1 MEDRNSYD
9 YIQLGMIIR
18 LLQYGPYTYKFVLAE
33 IQKFEKLLHDIN
45 FEVTIAM
52 TLSSEYVDLKNFI
65 KEKSASSPND
75 NVSKDEENKLE
86 KNFSNIEQV
95 IFAES
100 STKNIYTIPS
110 RRYNSLYLLKTPQK
124 LFKQGHFDKFSALAQ
139 SDISSSAKCILFGE
153 STASAFHILRGTED
167 TLKQYYFL
175 HRKQKRLAKPMW
187 GNMVEQLKVKK
198 NNKPPKPLLD
208 ALDMIRANYRNPTQ
222 HPEAVYTIDTA
233 QDLFGVCLDVLGK
246 MAEEL

>member
-86 KNFSNIEQV
+86 ENFSNIEQV

>member
-86 KNFSNIEQV
+86 ENFRNIEQV

-175 HRKQKRLAKPMW
+175 HRKQKKLAKPMW

>member
-9 YIQLGMIIR
+9 YIQLGIIIR
-18 LLQYGPYTYKFVLAE
+18 LLQNGIHNYSFVLTE
-33 IQKFEKLLHDIN
+33 IEKFEELISDIN

-52 TLSSEYVDLKNFI
+52 TLSSDYIDLKHLI
-65 KEKSASSPND
+65 KEKSVSSPNEKM
-75 NVSKDEENKLE
+75 SKDEASSLE
-86 KNFSNIEQV
+86 RNFRDIEQV
-95 IFAES
+95 VFAES

-124 LFKQGHFDKFSALAQ
+124 LFKEGHFQKFSDLAQ

-153 STASAFHILRGTED
+153 PTASAFHILRGTED
-167 TLKQYYFL
+167 TLKNYYFS
-175 HRKQKRLAKPMW
+175 HRKQKRLVKPMW

-222 HPEAVYTIDTA
+222 HPEAIYTIDTA

>member
-86 KNFSNIEQV
+86 ENFRNIEQV

>member
-9 YIQLGMIIR
+9 YIQLGIIIR
-18 LLQYGPYTYKFVLAE
+18 LLQNGLHSYGFALTE
-33 IQKFEKLLHDIN
+33 IEKFEELISDIN

-52 TLSSEYVDLKNFI
+52 TNSSDYIDLKSFI
-65 KEKSASSPND
+65 KGKSIESPSSKM
-75 NVSKDEENKLE
+75 SKDEANKLE
-86 KNFSNIEQV
+86 NNFRDIEQV

-110 RRYNSLYLLKTPQK
+110 RRYNSLYLLKSPQK
-124 LFKQGHFDKFSALAQ
+124 LFKEGHFEKFSDLAQ

-167 TLKQYYFL
+167 TLKHYYFS
-175 HRKQKRLAKPMW
+175 HRKQKRLPKPMW
-187 GNMVEQLKVKK
+187 GNMVEQLKSKK
-198 NNKPPKPLLD
+198 NNKPPRPLLD
-208 ALDMIRANYRNPTQ
+208 ALDMIRSNYRNPTQ
-222 HPEAVYTIDTA
+222 HPEAIYTIDTA

>member
-1 MEDRNSYD
+1 MEDRSSYD
-9 YIQLGMIIR
+9 YIQLGIIIR
-18 LLQYGPYTYKFVLAE
+18 LLQNGLHNYKFALKAIE
-33 IQKFEKLLHDIN
+33 DFEELIKEIN
-45 FEVTIAM
+45 FEVTVAM
-52 TLSSEYVDLKNFI
+52 TNSVSYSDLKEII
-65 KEKSASSPND
+65 KEKSISTPDD
-75 NVSKDEENKLE
+75 NMSKDETAELRNIFRDIE
-86 KNFSNIEQV
+86 KIV
-95 IFAES
+95 FAES

-124 LFKQGHFDKFSALAQ
+124 LFKQGHFEKLSALAQ

-153 STASAFHILRGTED
+153 STASAFHMLRGTED
-167 TLKQYYFL
+167 TLKQYYYL

-187 GNMVEQLKVKK
+187 GNMVEQLKAKK

>member
-86 KNFSNIEQV
+86 ENFRNIEQV

-208 ALDMIRANYRNPTQ
+208 ALDMIRANREFN
-222 HPEAVYTIDTA
+222 
-233 QDLFGVCLDVLGK
+233 F
-246 MAEEL
+246 